1 MTAGL
6 VAVSFGLMKTFAR
19 LTLATAAVLLGA
31 SQASAQATAKAPAG
45 APAAQRDGVRKI
57 STHVWLIPD
66 SRKPAGD
73 NVGVIVG
80 SKAALIV
87 DAGIG
92 PGGSDTVLKEATRL
106 AGGKPL
112 YLVATHV
119 SPDHDLGSQAFP
131 AGARVLR
138 AEKQVQDIADNAA
151 LLKNANLR
159 PADVTFDPDYNL
171 DLGGVKVQL
180 LAMGMNHSLGD
191 TVVWVNGDQVLFSGD
206 LAMKAA
212 PDFNAKAGMRRW
224 RATLNALATYRA
236 KIIVPSHGPVGDA
249 QLINAYQFFF
259 GEIETRVG
267 ILKKEGKTVDQV
279 LTTLTPA
286 LAERFSDAPA
296 RLPPVIRAAYAEAP

>member
-1 MTAGL
+1 
-6 VAVSFGLMKTFAR
+6 MKIFTPV
-19 LTLATAAVLLGA
+19 TLAAAVVLLGA
-31 SQASAQATAKAPAG
+31 GQVSAQATVKAPAA
-45 APAAQRDGVRKI
+45 APPAQREGVRKI
-57 STHVWLIPD
+57 SAHVWLVPD
-66 SRKPAGD
+66 SRAPA
-73 NVGVIVG
+73 VGNIGVVVG
-80 SKAALIV
+80 SKAALII

-92 PGGSDTVLKEATRL
+92 PGGSDAVLKEATRL

-119 SPDHDLGSQAFP
+119 GPDHDLGAQALP

-138 AEKQVQDIADNAA
+138 AEKQVQDIAENAA
-151 LLKNANLR
+151 LLKDANLR
-159 PADVTFDPDYNL
+159 PADVTFDPDYDL

-180 LAMGMNHSLGD
+180 LSMGMNHSLGD
-191 TVVWVNGDQVLFSGD
+191 TVVWVDGDKVLFSGD

-249 QLINAYQFFF
+249 QLINAYQFYF

-267 ILKKEGKTVDQV
+267 LLKKEGKTVDQV
-279 LTTLTPA
+279 LATLTPA
-286 LAERFSDAPA
+286 LAERFTDAPA
-296 RLPPVIRAAYAEAP
+296 RLAPVIRAAYAEAP